1 MQERFKLDYS
11 HFLASEYGYIVLEVD
26 GRGTG
31 FRGRAFKTVIRGQL
45 GKAEVEDQLAVAKM
59 WGELPYVD
67 EKRIG
72 FQGWSYGGFLASK
85 IIEANSSII
94 AAAVAVAPVTSFLHY
109 DSIYTE
115 RYMGTLQSNRAGYES
130 SAVTD
135 MEGFRHADFLLMHG
149 SGDDNGKCA
158 ASSKLHMH
166 VYVATFAS

>member
-1 MQERFKLDYS
+1 MLRPYGGPNSQTVQERFKLDYS
-11 HFLASEYGYIVLEVD
+11 HYLASEYGYIVLEVD

-85 IIEANSSII
+85 IIETNSSII
-94 AAAVAVAPVTSFLHY
+94 DAAVAVAPVTSWTFY
-109 DSIYTE
+109 DSVFTE
-115 RYMGTLQSNRAGYES
+115 RYMGTLATNQAGYAA
-130 SAVTD
+130 SAVTR
-135 MEGFRHADFLLMHG
+135 MEGFRHAAFLLMHG
-149 SGDDNGKCA
+149 SGDDNGELQHHA
-158 ASSKLHMH
+158 
-166 VYVATFAS
+166 